1 MNLFDII
8 LLIILLIFVWK
19 GFRTGLI
26 GAIGG
31 FFGIIAG
38 IILGGQFMGTVS
50 GWLDNFI
57 KINNHNL
64 ANIIAFILIFIVVII
79 IVGILVKLINA
90 VFHII
95 PFIDLVN
102 KLLGAIVGAI
112 GGLLAV
118 GAVVYLLSLFPISDA
133 INKVLLESTAAP
145 IAKNI
150 AVVVKPFMPEA
161 IRNLKSILN

>member
-8 LLIILLIFVWK
+8 LLIILLIFIWK

-31 FFGIIAG
+31 FFGIVIG
-38 IILGGQFMGTVS
+38 IILGGQFMSMLGA
-50 GWLDNFI
+50 WLAKIINIDNT
-57 KINNHNL
+57 NL
-64 ANIIAFILIFIVVII
+64 ANIIAFVVIFIAVNI
-79 IVGILVKLINA
+79 IVGLIVTLINA

-102 KLLGAIVGAI
+102 KLLGAVV
-112 GGLLAV
+112 GLLGGMLAIS
-118 GAVVYLLSLFPISDA
+118 AIVYLLSLFPISDSVNNA
-133 INKVLLESTAAP
+133 LLKSSFAP

-150 AVVVKPFMPEA
+150 SVIVVPFMPAA
-161 IRNLKSILN
+161 IKSLKSILN